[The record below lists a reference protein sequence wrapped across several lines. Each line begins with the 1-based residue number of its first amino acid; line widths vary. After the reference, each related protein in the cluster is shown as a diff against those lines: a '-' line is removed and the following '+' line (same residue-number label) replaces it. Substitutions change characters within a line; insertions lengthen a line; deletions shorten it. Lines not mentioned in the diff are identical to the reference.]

1 MLPLLLLLLLWGPER
16 VDGVWNYPEG
26 YVLNV
31 PSQVTVQEG
40 LCVRVPCNFSYPRYY
55 WTDSHPAYGFWF
67 LEGYN
72 TNNDSPVATNKPEKP
87 IQKAALGR
95 FSLVGDPKDN
105 NCTLEIRD
113 ARKKD
118 RKSYFFRLERG
129 DTKWNYQKHL
139 RVNVQALTHNPH
151 IDVPETLE
159 AGQPSNLTCSAPWA
173 CKSGP
178 PPILS
183 WTMGSVTT
191 LGPSNTRSLVL
202 ILMPRPQDHGTNL
215 TCIVT
220 LRGPNVTRSLTTYL
234 NVSYAPQNLTVT
246 TWEGVGGASTFL
258 ENGSFLLIPE
268 GQSLSLLCAADSN
281 PPARLSWFWGNLSG
295 GPLHT
300 SNPGLLELSPLH
312 LKVGG
317 EFTCQAQNTVGS
329 QQHSLSLGASPSAGN
344 AALSGVMWGV
354 FVGAGTTA
362 LVFSFFSLVT
372 GGREDPWWGRTN
384 QAPHPELR
392 AGRTWNPLV
401 ESQTDERTTW

>member
-16 VDGVWNYPEG
+16 VDGVWNFPEN

-40 LCVRVPCNFSYPRYY
+40 LCVHVPCNFSYPRDS
-55 WTDSHPAYGFWF
+55 WTDLQPAYGFWF
-67 LEGYN
+67 LQGSD
-72 TNNDSPVATNKPEKP
+72 TKRDSPVATNKPEQRV
-87 IQKAALGR
+87 QKAAVGR
-95 FSLVGDPKDN
+95 FYLVGDPKDN

-113 ARKKD
+113 ARKNKM
-118 RKSYFFRLERG
+118 SYFFRLERG
-129 DTKWNYQKHL
+129 NTKWNYQKL
-139 RVNVQALTHNPH
+139 VLVIVKALTHNPH

-173 CKSGP
+173 CESGP

-202 ILMPRPQDHGTNL
+202 SLMPRPQDHGTNL
-215 TCIVT
+215 TCMVT
-220 LRGPNVTRSLTTYL
+220 LPGRNVTRRTTTYL

-246 TWEGVGGASTFL
+246 TWEGVGG
-258 ENGSFLLIPE
+258 E

-281 PPARLSWFWGNLSG
+281 PPARLSWFWGNLSV
-295 GPLHT
+295 GPLHP

-329 QQHSLSLGASPSAGN
+329 QQLSLSLAMEGN

-362 LVFSFFSLVT
+362 LVFSFFCIILMLVMFWRRKSASTTAEVTDLSALKGSVSQDVPVVRDQEKEHGTVTVGFSL
-372 GGREDPWWGRTN
+372 G
-384 QAPHPELR
+384 ALK
-392 AGRTWNPLV
+392 
-401 ESQTDERTTW
+401 